1 MFAIHLQ
8 YIMSLCKNRGVG
20 AIKGYGSFILAA
32 LSVLLIV
39 IADNA
44 IQRFWDRQWD
54 FHPEPFILDT
64 TVWPLPSPTGPCRLS
79 DAEPKKTL
87 TLICSDCSDQY
98 THTHTHTDARAQNQ
112 TNIYTLTQNVQKQE
126 THTSPSVPA
135 QRQWSVT
142 RQSVSI
148 SIKAALFI
156 LTNEFASFKVGKA
169 IYSISTMLYFI

>member
-1 MFAIHLQ
+1 
-8 YIMSLCKNRGVG
+8 MSLCKNRGVG

-64 TVWPLPSPTGPCRLS
+64 TVWPLPCRLS

-98 THTHTHTDARAQNQ
+98 THTHIHTHTDARAQNQ

>member
-98 THTHTHTDARAQNQ
+98 THTHTHTDGRARAHKIRQ
-112 TNIYTLTQNVQKQE
+112 IYTHLHKMCKNKK
-126 THTSPSVPA
+126 HTLPLLSLHRGSG
-135 QRQWSVT
+135 QWQD
-142 RQSVSI
+142 RVSLLV
-148 SIKAALFI
+148 SKL
-156 LTNEFASFKVGKA
+156 LCS
-169 IYSISTMLYFI
+169 SWQMSSLLSR

>member
-1 MFAIHLQ
+1 MRCNSYRNFREYMFAIHLQ

-20 AIKGYGSFILAA
+20 AIKGYGSFILAV

-39 IADNA
+39 IADNV

-98 THTHTHTDARAQNQ
+98 THTHTHGRAR
-112 TNIYTLTQNVQKQE
+112 TKSDKYIHTYTKCAKTRN
-126 THTSPSVPA
+126 THFPFCPCTEAV
-135 QRQWSVT
+135 
-142 RQSVSI
+142 VSD
-148 SIKAALFI
+148 K
-156 LTNEFASFKVGKA
+156 TEC
-169 IYSISTMLYFI
+169 LY

>member
-20 AIKGYGSFILAA
+20 AVKGYGSFILAA

-98 THTHTHTDARAQNQ
+98 THTHTHTDAQNQ

-169 IYSISTMLYFI
+169 I